1 MDDLRGIE
9 TFFKILPY
17 IFAAVFILIF
27 AGVVATI
34 SKNISRLKA
43 NMKSPAP
50 TMSAVVI
57 SKRIGTE
64 EDGAS
69 MEGARPDETAHGSV
83 ESAHDLGL
91 AYFYATFQTENGERM
106 EFRVRCDEYDMLT
119 EGSRGRLTFR
129 GSEYR
134 SFKKT
139 D

>member
-17 IFAAVFILIF
+17 IFAAVFILFFTGIVI
-27 AGVVATI
+27 AIA
-34 SKNISRLKA
+34 KNISRLKA
-43 NMKSPAP
+43 NMKTHAL
-50 TMSAVVI
+50 TVSAVVI

-83 ESAHDLGL
+83 ESAHASGL
-91 AYFYATFQTENGERM
+91 EYFYVTFQTESGERM
-106 EFRVRCDEYDMLT
+106 EFRVRGDEYDMLT
-119 EGSRGRLTFR
+119 EGSRGRLTFQ
-129 GSEYR
+129 GLEYR
-134 SFKKT
+134 SFKKA